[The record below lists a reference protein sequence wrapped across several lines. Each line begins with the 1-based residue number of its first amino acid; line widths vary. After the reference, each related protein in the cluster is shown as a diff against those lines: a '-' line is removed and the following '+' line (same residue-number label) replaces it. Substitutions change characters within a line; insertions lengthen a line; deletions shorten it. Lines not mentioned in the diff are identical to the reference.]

1 MIIDSQLVNAAIH
14 KAYQINYI
22 IEDIELSRFLHFGGF
37 VNAVKCT
44 KKKKNHEINQ
54 ALERE
59 FCICSN
65 VKIKVPFLGK
75 NNLGKRYK
83 YKSYFFELF
92 FFLYLELEISFFS
105 YCLFFQF
112 QE

>member
-14 KAYQINYI
+14 KAYQINYV

-44 KKKKNHEINQ
+44 EKKKNHEINQ

-59 FCICSN
+59 FCM
-65 VKIKVPFLGK
+65 
-75 NNLGKRYK
+75 
-83 YKSYFFELF
+83 
-92 FFLYLELEISFFS
+92 
-105 YCLFFQF
+105 
-112 QE
+112 

>member
-22 IEDIELSRFLHFGGF
+22 IADIDLSRFLPFGGF

-54 ALERE
+54 ALEKE
-59 FCICSN
+59 MCMYIS
-65 VKIKVPFLGK
+65 KT
-75 NNLGKRYK
+75 
-83 YKSYFFELF
+83 KS
-92 FFLYLELEISFFS
+92 SFFRKKII
-105 YCLFFQF
+105 
-112 QE
+112 